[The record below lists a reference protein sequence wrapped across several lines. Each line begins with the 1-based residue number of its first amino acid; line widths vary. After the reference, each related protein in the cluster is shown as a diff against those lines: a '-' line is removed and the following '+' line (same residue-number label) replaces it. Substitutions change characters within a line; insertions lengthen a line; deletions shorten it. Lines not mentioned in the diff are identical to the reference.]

1 MGGAAGRPPR
11 AAPTRHRVAIHGGH
25 GTRNARCETPKPH
38 GVQDAGRKLADCIG
52 RLHIAHFSWHNPS
65 SAACKEPAVCIERY
79 NPPVLSPEIHT
90 IRHFSPLIP
99 WAYNLAGLSPLHPR
113 GTRPHKHGRDG
124 AAGRRG
130 DIFAQR
136 GVTFSRN
143 DDAAWLTGPSIRGG
157 LFILV
162 TSLRWVLRV
171 AAESLGLLTSAF
183 SKHGTLLYFEGVL

>member
-11 AAPTRHRVAIHGGH
+11 AAPTRHRIAIHGGH
-25 GTRNARCETPKPH
+25 GTRNARCETPMPH
-38 GVQDAGRKLADCIG
+38 GVQDAGRKPADCIG

-136 GVTFSRN
+136 RRRLADRTLN
-143 DDAAWLTGPSIRGG
+143 QGG

-162 TSLRWVLRV
+162 TSLRWILRV
-171 AAESLGLLTSAF
+171 AAESRGLLTSAF